1 MRGYLLAGEK
11 DFLQPY
17 NAGKKAFFEE
27 MQALQKTVDDNPAQ
41 VKRLKGTEKI
51 IRQWIDKVTEPAIAL
66 RRQVNAGKRTLEDI
80 DVLVSRQAGK
90 KFFDAFREQI
100 AAFSKIE
107 AGLMTQRQETAA
119 VADKKVETNLAVM
132 EKNEEWVTHTYEVIQ
147 HANAILAAAVDMET
161 GMRGY
166 LLAGRDEFLAPYEG
180 GSKSFFDLSA
190 SLRKTVDDNPAQVQL
205 LTEGEQTIRDWQK
218 DVTEPTIALR
228 RKIGSAKNMD
238 DMADVIGEARG
249 KKYFDRFRQIM
260 ADFRAEETG
269 LMETRQADNVGTVQ
283 LTYIIIGACLGLA
296 ILIGLV
302 LAWLIGNGI
311 ANPITKMTNAMKEL
325 ADGNT
330 DVDIPAQDR
339 TDEIGEMAV
348 TVQVFKDNA
357 IEKVRLEGEQEAN
370 KQRAEEEKLALM
382 TKMADDFE
390 ASVGGVVEAVA
401 SASTEMQSTA
411 QSMSATA
418 EETSKQSAVVASA
431 AEEASANVQTVST
444 ATEELSASIAE
455 IGKRVAQSSEI
466 AKKAVSAAE
475 STNHDVRSL
484 SDAAEKIGAVVEL
497 ITDIAAQTN
506 LLALNA
512 TIEAARAGD
521 AGKGFAVVASEV
533 KNLANQ
539 TGKATDDI
547 AEHIGS
553 IQSATENAVRAI
565 ESITGVINEMDEIS
579 TTIAAA
585 VEEQSAATQ
594 EIARNV
600 QQAASGTQ
608 EVTDNISGVTQAT
621 GEASAAAGQVLTAS
635 QGISQQGET
644 LREEVAKFLKQ
655 VRAA

>member
-1 MRGYLLAGEK
+1 M
-11 DFLQPY
+11 
-17 NAGKKAFFEE
+17 
-27 MQALQKTVDDNPAQ
+27 
-41 VKRLKGTEKI
+41 
-51 IRQWIDKVTEPAIAL
+51 
-66 RRQVNAGKRTLEDI
+66 
-80 DVLVSRQAGK
+80 
-90 KFFDAFREQI
+90 
-100 AAFSKIE
+100 
-107 AGLMTQRQETAA
+107 
-119 VADKKVETNLAVM
+119 
-132 EKNEEWVTHTYEVIQ
+132 
-147 HANAILAAAVDMET
+147 
-161 GMRGY
+161 
-166 LLAGRDEFLAPYEG
+166 
-180 GSKSFFDLSA
+180 
-190 SLRKTVDDNPAQVQL
+190 
-205 LTEGEQTIRDWQK
+205 
-218 DVTEPTIALR
+218 
-228 RKIGSAKNMD
+228 
-238 DMADVIGEARG
+238 
-249 KKYFDRFRQIM
+249 
-260 ADFRAEETG
+260 
-269 LMETRQADNVGTVQ
+269 
-283 LTYIIIGACLGLA
+283 
-296 ILIGLV
+296 
-302 LAWLIGNGI
+302 
-311 ANPITKMTNAMKEL
+311 
-325 ADGNT
+325 
-330 DVDIPAQDR
+330 
-339 TDEIGEMAV
+339 
-348 TVQVFKDNA
+348 
-357 IEKVRLEGEQEAN
+357 
-370 KQRAEEEKLALM
+370 
-382 TKMADDFE
+382 
-390 ASVGGVVEAVA
+390 
-401 SASTEMQSTA
+401 
-411 QSMSATA
+411 
-418 EETSKQSAVVASA
+418 
-431 AEEASANVQTVST
+431 
-444 ATEELSASIAE
+444 
-455 IGKRVAQSSEI
+455 SSEI

-644 LREEVAKFLKQ
+644 LREEVSKFLVQ